1 MGGAGGQQVPGCDA
15 FWLPLCV
22 WSLISAPL
30 LRAEPLN
37 QDPVLRRVPRKG
49 KAPSTEATAGSTQ
62 GWLQLAAQAG
72 PRHLFQPHTTPEVP
86 PLCFKP

>member
-1 MGGAGGQQVPGCDA
+1 MGAAGGQQVPGCDA

-37 QDPVLRRVPRKG
+37 QDSVVRRVPRRAEG
-49 KAPSTEATAGSTQ
+49 PSTEFTAASTQ
-62 GWLQLAAQAG
+62 GWLLLVAQAG
-72 PRHLFQPHTTPEVP
+72 PQTPFPVSHHP
-86 PLCFKP
+86 

>member
-1 MGGAGGQQVPGCDA
+1 MRWEGLGDSRSPGCDA

-37 QDPVLRRVPRKG
+37 QDPILRRVPRKG
-49 KAPSTEATAGSTQ
+49 KAPSTEATAASTQ
-62 GWLQLAAQAG
+62 GWL
-72 PRHLFQPHTTPEVP
+72 
-86 PLCFKP
+86 

>member
-22 WSLISAPL
+22 WSLNSAPL

-49 KAPSTEATAGSTQ
+49 KAPSTGAIAASTQ
-62 GWLQLAAQAG
+62 GGLQFVAQAG
-72 PRHLFQPHTTPEVP
+72 PQTPLP
-86 PLCFKP
+86 ASHHP